1 MNTTFFSAFSVPI
14 FLNDSCNFG
23 LVLVAIAIL
32 YWTGHMEEVDF
43 TLRETWTRYRIVA
56 AY

>member
-43 TLRETWTRYRIVA
+43 TLRETWTLYRIIA